1 MSSHPLDSP
10 PLSVPIAMPD
20 PLRPQPASGAMGM
33 AVGIRGALMDAEG
46 PLALVMEHKPPAS
59 PPKVR
64 M

>member
-1 MSSHPLDSP
+1 
-10 PLSVPIAMPD
+10 
-20 PLRPQPASGAMGM
+20 MGM